1 MADNSELDKM
11 RLAAMMN
18 KSPATGGLKATNTV
32 TPSFSMN
39 TPIEQA
45 YSRWKQSDIPF
56 ARQLRGEQVTP
67 NDYAKD
73 LNYQLEAAMKDPTSF
88 LGTIKAVG
96 NLNLVPRIAK
106 ETLKG
111 PETQTLQS
119 FMNQVKQTPGVTKE
133 GLKSAAASLQYI
145 KPDTKMTKAEFEAYL
160 KPSKYQKVDLATQS
174 NDIREHFRDTVENEI
189 DDYDVYREMG
199 LSEELR
205 DYASDIMYG
214 GGEME
219 HLPKDIQKK
228 FKKLGYHDVSSL
240 EDAFMMQKEEMI
252 GNGIEYL
259 AEMEGHDPDAI
270 MTGEPSYK
278 YIGQQRLAPEN
289 ANEGYFEI
297 GVSHPEQREA
307 YRHYNDPDTPK
318 GLIGHVRGTHLT
330 EPTNIA
336 TGSKNWLKAEPGSSI
351 IEEIQSDAQKVA
363 DQTGQLHQVHGTL
376 AKAAIQDAL
385 EKGSHTVYMPTSRA
399 IGSVRGSPGGEY
411 ASIYDDAIIKEALGP
426 LQQVPGVKIT
436 PPTETPYSYPWSRDT
451 TTDAYNLLGIPHKQ
465 HESAKI
471 FLSAPTGGKE
481 RLMNKS
487 QNLLNQL
494 DADQTTL
501 EVLGNMENRPWYMD
515 DAITAAKDK
524 QEKYDAHQDFIKWI
538 DEKFPETPGNN
549 DRFEQGQKFSDAVKA
564 VAAKREAEIAAMKN
578 NPDEMP
584 YHKIEFSPEA
594 IEHILKG
601 PGQTAP
607 GYKRGGAVDMDKIR
621 YALAM
626 RKAEGGEVKDPDT
639 SNKKPTLIEQYK
651 QSDTPLA
658 NLLRNDIEGAKQAVA
673 TTLQNFAQDPY
684 VGLSTS
690 NIGKVTP
697 SLIAKVRDRLLNEKQ
712 GGDQLVRRLERAAD
726 EVPNL
731 EKQFDERGLFDLFG
745 RVNAGYSGNR
755 PNLIKVIHPLEFS
768 SKYAAELPT
777 MGRKEILSKT
787 DVGDGLKST
796 GKDLSN
802 ADYVD
807 YLANEVLKN
816 QGGFNR
822 VPSLSLEYRNYGKD
836 SSHIIQPHGTPQLY
850 IGGHEGRHRT
860 AALDRAG
867 FDKTLVEF
875 DPRSD
880 LRNLLINKVKSE
892 PPVYRDRDA
901 EGYRHF
907 FDQDRFLNNFKKLFG
922 ESPKIAPEVERDPVF
937 FKDFFK
943 QGGTVHMAGGG
954 QPNNKFSYASGLADL
969 AGLDEEYYNANTIP
983 LQHFDKSTEHNGP
996 ADAMRHML
1004 FQAQITKNHSPTLA
1018 KIISQG
1024 HERLLDWGQPDAEQ
1038 AMDFHNDALGREIGA
1053 KAKSIDE
1060 MTQMA
1065 KDAIMSG
1072 RAKVIN
1078 RDLPGKYYKLGG
1090 NVKNVSTN
1098 TGNHG
1103 NIALTT
1109 AQIRANLLRKKHG

>member
-45 YSRWKQSDIPF
+45 YSRWKQDNSI
-56 ARQLRGEQVTP
+56 AAKLLRGEQMSGE
-67 NDYAKD
+67 DIAKD
-73 LNYQLEAAMKDPTSF
+73 LSYQLQDATQHPENF

-119 FMNQVKQTPGVTKE
+119 FMNQVKQIPGVTKE

-160 KPSKYQKVDLATQS
+160 KPSRYQKVDLGTKHT
-174 NDIREHFRDTVENEI
+174 E
-189 DDYDVYREMG
+189 DV
-199 LSEELR
+199 
-205 DYASDIMYG
+205 
-214 GGEME
+214 ME
-219 HLPKDIQKK
+219 HLYNEAHEAITTNDVFNKMGIPANLRSYADDMINNQIYMGELPESVQTAFRSRGFNTEMDVHNAWFDTRDTMVHDYANDLLENGGFGETEKYPPE
-228 FKKLGYHDVSSL
+228 GYR
-240 EDAFMMQKEEMI
+240 
-252 GNGIEYL
+252 
-259 AEMEGHDPDAI
+259 
-270 MTGEPSYK
+270 YK
-278 YIGQQRLAPEN
+278 QYQRLTPEN
-289 ANEGYFEI
+289 ANAGYFEF
-297 GVSHPEQREA
+297 GVTHPAQKAA
-307 YRHYNDPDTPK
+307 YRHYKGEGDPA
-318 GLIGHVRGTHLT
+318 GLIGHVRGTHIT
-330 EPTNIA
+330 EPTNVA
-336 TGSKNWLKAEPGSSI
+336 TGSKNWLKAEPGSTVV
-351 IEEIQSDAQKVA
+351 EEFQADAQKNA
-363 DQTGQLHQVHGTL
+363 DQIEHLHQVHGTL

-385 EKGSHTVYMPTSRA
+385 EKGSHTVYIPTSRV

-411 ASIYDDAIIKEALGP
+411 APIYDTAVVKEAIGP
-426 LQQVPGVKIT
+426 LQHIPNVKIT
-436 PPTETPYSYPWSRDT
+436 PPKETPYSYPWSNDSVA
-451 TTDAYNLLGIPHKQ
+451 DIHNVIGIPPQQ

-481 RLMNKS
+481 RLMNRS
-487 QNLLNQL
+487 QSLLNQI
-494 DADQTTL
+494 DADQAAIDVYNNAERT
-501 EVLGNMENRPWYMD
+501 GQIFHGGAANID
-515 DAITAAKDK
+515 DYIKSVSKNKA
-524 QEKYDAHQDFIKWI
+524 KYDAHQNFLKWI

-549 DRFEQGQKFSDAVKA
+549 DRYEQGQSFNEALNVIA
-564 VAAKREAEIAAMKN
+564 EKRRNEIAAMKN

-584 YHKIEFSPEA
+584 FYKIEFSPEA

-607 GYKRGGAVDMDKIR
+607 GYK
-621 YALAM
+621 
-626 RKAEGGEVKDPDT
+626 
-639 SNKKPTLIEQYK
+639 
-651 QSDTPLA
+651 
-658 NLLRNDIEGAKQAVA
+658 
-673 TTLQNFAQDPY
+673 
-684 VGLSTS
+684 
-690 NIGKVTP
+690 
-697 SLIAKVRDRLLNEKQ
+697 
-712 GGDQLVRRLERAAD
+712 
-726 EVPNL
+726 
-731 EKQFDERGLFDLFG
+731 
-745 RVNAGYSGNR
+745 
-755 PNLIKVIHPLEFS
+755 
-768 SKYAAELPT
+768 
-777 MGRKEILSKT
+777 
-787 DVGDGLKST
+787 
-796 GKDLSN
+796 
-802 ADYVD
+802 
-807 YLANEVLKN
+807 
-816 QGGFNR
+816 
-822 VPSLSLEYRNYGKD
+822 
-836 SSHIIQPHGTPQLY
+836 
-850 IGGHEGRHRT
+850 
-860 AALDRAG
+860 
-867 FDKTLVEF
+867 
-875 DPRSD
+875 
-880 LRNLLINKVKSE
+880 
-892 PPVYRDRDA
+892 
-901 EGYRHF
+901 
-907 FDQDRFLNNFKKLFG
+907 
-922 ESPKIAPEVERDPVF
+922 
-937 FKDFFK
+937 
-943 QGGTVHMAGGG
+943 QGGTIHQDKMNYAVHMAGGG

-1072 RAKVIN
+1072 RAKVIGH
-1078 RDLPGKYYKLGG
+1078 DLPGKYYKLGG

>member
-45 YSRWKQSDIPF
+45 YSRWKQDNSI
-56 ARQLRGEQVTP
+56 AAKLLRGEQMSGE
-67 NDYAKD
+67 DIAKD
-73 LNYQLEAAMKDPTSF
+73 LSYQLQDATQHPENF

-160 KPSKYQKVDLATQS
+160 KPSRYQKVDLGTKHT
-174 NDIREHFRDTVENEI
+174 E
-189 DDYDVYREMG
+189 DV
-199 LSEELR
+199 
-205 DYASDIMYG
+205 
-214 GGEME
+214 ME
-219 HLPKDIQKK
+219 HLYNEAHEAITTNDVFNKMGIPANLRSYADDMINNQIYMGELPESVQTAFRSRGFNTEMDVHNAWFDTRDTMVHDYANDLLENGGFGETEKYPPE
-228 FKKLGYHDVSSL
+228 GYR
-240 EDAFMMQKEEMI
+240 
-252 GNGIEYL
+252 
-259 AEMEGHDPDAI
+259 
-270 MTGEPSYK
+270 YK
-278 YIGQQRLAPEN
+278 QYQRLTPEN
-289 ANEGYFEI
+289 ANAGYFEF
-297 GVSHPEQREA
+297 GVTHPAQKAA
-307 YRHYNDPDTPK
+307 YRHYKGEEDPA
-318 GLIGHVRGTHLT
+318 GLIGHVRGTHIT
-330 EPTNIA
+330 EPTNVA

-363 DQTGQLHQVHGTL
+363 DQTGHLHQVHGTL

-426 LQQVPGVKIT
+426 LQHVPGVKIT
-436 PPTETPYSYPWSRDT
+436 PPKETPYSYPWTRDT
-451 TTDAYNLLGIPHKQ
+451 TADAYNLLGIPHKQ

-501 EVLGNMENRPWYMD
+501 EVLGNMETRPWYMD
-515 DAITAAKDK
+515 DTINAAKDK
-524 QEKYDAHQDFIKWI
+524 QATYNAHQDFIKWI

-564 VAAKREAEIAAMKN
+564 VAAKRQSEIEAMKN
-578 NPDEMP
+578 NPNEMP
-584 YHKIEFSPEA
+584 YYKIEFSPEA

-601 PGQTAP
+601 PGQTTP
-607 GYKRGGAVDMDKIR
+607 GYKQGGAVDMDKIR

-626 RKAEGGEVKDPDT
+626 RKADGGEVKEPDT

-712 GGDQLVRRLERAAD
+712 GGDQLARRLERAAD

-822 VPSLSLEYRNYGKD
+822 VPSLSLEYRDYGKD

-901 EGYRHF
+901 EGYTHF

-922 ESPKIAPEVERDPVF
+922 DSPKIAPEVERDPVF

-1072 RAKVIN
+1072 RAKVIGH
-1078 RDLPGKYYKLGG
+1078 DLPGKYYKLGG